1 MGVDL
6 ELEMKTSRRELQFL
20 LLREFRLGGKT
31 LEATSNICGTMS
43 KDVFSIR
50 TTQHCSHRFKY
61 GNFKVNDLPHT
72 GRPLQM
78 NMGLLK

>member
-6 ELEMKTSRRELQFL
+6 KLEMKTSRRELQFL
-20 LLREFRLGGKT
+20 LLREFRLGSKT
-31 LEATSNICGTMS
+31 MEATSNICGTMS
-43 KDVFSIR
+43 KHVLFIP
-50 TTQHCSHRFKY
+50 TAQHCSHRFKH